1 MVSLS
6 FCICGNSKH
15 TTILNSGENYMTNDT
30 LKDSLKAM
38 IKEAILEKRHQ
49 PSKDRPATEEDLK
62 ILFGEFNKDLTNGDR
77 KEIENFFTTGPS
89 VNALTKM
96 FWTLTD
102 PSGDDDSEKSLDY
115 IGIR

>member
-6 FCICGNSKH
+6 FCISGNSKH

-49 PSKDRPATEEDLK
+49 PSKDRLATEEDLK
-62 ILFGEFNKDLTNGDR
+62 ILFDEFNDFLTNDDR
-77 KEIENFFTTGPS
+77 KEIENFFTRGPS
-89 VNALTKM
+89 VNALTNM
-96 FWTLTD
+96 FWNLTD
-102 PSGDDDSEKSLDY
+102 PSGDYEKSLDY